1 MPSQH
6 PKPLTRR
13 KRTVCTRTVVGR
25 FHRLRATR
33 QVRYYFDSYL
43 SPWFAAVTWQEPFFF
58 QEIAKVSLMKPCY
71 IHYKRKHR
79 ARGLAAGAL
88 AALLAL
94 AACTEAPSW
103 QKLLA
108 AKITQQYPA
117 YTVQPTPD
125 GNLKVERPGL
135 ATVPVDVDTIARFC
149 QRGPQDCN
157 YATDQMLLALQKQ

>member
-1 MPSQH
+1 M
-6 PKPLTRR
+6 R
-13 KRTVCTRTVVGR
+13 
-25 FHRLRATR
+25 
-33 QVRYYFDSYL
+33 
-43 SPWFAAVTWQEPFFF
+43 
-58 QEIAKVSLMKPCY
+58 PCY
-71 IHYKRKHR
+71 IDYKRKHR

-88 AALLAL
+88 AVLLVL
-94 AACTEAPSW
+94 AACTEPPSW

-135 ATVPVDVDTIARFC
+135 PPVPVDVDAIARFC